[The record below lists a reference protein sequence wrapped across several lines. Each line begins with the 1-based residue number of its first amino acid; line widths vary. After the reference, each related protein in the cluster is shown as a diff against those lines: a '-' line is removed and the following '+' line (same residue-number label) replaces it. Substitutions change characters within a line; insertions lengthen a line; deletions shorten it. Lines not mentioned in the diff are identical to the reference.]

1 VKENEYCS
9 TRLSEKVGACVVFVS
24 SCDCST
30 SRWWSPTSVRH
41 IVNDF
46 GFTTN
51 LEKIKPESNAYGV
64 SVVICVSIAICV
76 SVSAGLRLFHGR
88 FVSILLSVCVQAR
101 LIVGGSMPT

>member
-1 VKENEYCS
+1 MLAWSLYPLATVVRQGGG
-9 TRLSEKVGACVVFVS
+9 RL
-24 SCDCST
+24 
-30 SRWWSPTSVRH
+30 RYHPTSVRH
-41 IVNDF
+41 NVNDSC
-46 GFTTN
+46 FTTIF
-51 LEKIKPESNAYGV
+51 EKIKPESNAYGV